1 MVTLGCSFLY
11 PAITAATWEAPG
23 APVQV
28 HRFRVTGP
36 PLLPVPFADG
46 VEELEE
52 HAARAPAPP
61 ANRAETAASRNASR
75 LLTFMDPSIRI
86 AVGELVG
93 TDCWGYQ
100 SGRSSTMFY
109 AEAVGRNLA
118 RVPPVGALST

>member
-23 APVQV
+23 APVHV
-28 HRFRVTGP
+28 HRFRVTAP

-75 LLTFMDPSIRI
+75 LLTFMDPPLGSQWANWSGQI
-86 AVGELVG
+86 ARGIEVVGAVRG
-93 TDCWGYQ
+93 
-100 SGRSSTMFY
+100 STWRLS
-109 AEAVGRNLA
+109 AGLA
-118 RVPPVGALST
+118 RPLPVGALS